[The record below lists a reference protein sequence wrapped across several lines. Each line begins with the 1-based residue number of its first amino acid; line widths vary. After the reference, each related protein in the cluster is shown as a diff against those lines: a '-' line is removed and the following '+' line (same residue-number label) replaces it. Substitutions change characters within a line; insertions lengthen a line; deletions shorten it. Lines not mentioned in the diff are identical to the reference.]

1 MLDRDK
7 NIALFAEASMGST
20 YAKMSEGMIKYG
32 QNPISA
38 VIDSDAAG
46 RTLREV
52 CGIESNIP
60 IVSTIEEACQLGAEV
75 LILGTAPSGGRFPTQ
90 WDAHIKLAL
99 NFGMSIVNGLH
110 DNLTEQ
116 YSKHL
121 KSNQW
126 IWDVR
131 RPLNPSPR
139 IGAARSSFLKNIRI
153 LMIGTDMA
161 VGKMT
166 SGLEICKFLKDAN
179 YDAEFLATG
188 QTGICIT
195 GSGIPLDA
203 YKIDY
208 ASGAV
213 EDMVLKSSERQ
224 ILVVEGQ
231 GSLLNPGSTA
241 TLPLMR
247 GSCPSHM
254 VLCHRAGQEFVES
267 DAKVRIPNIKDV
279 INLNETLANAVGS
292 LVIAKVISVSLN
304 TKHLD
309 EQSAIVAID
318 TMEQELGIP
327 VQDPVRFSAKK
338 LVHSIV

>member
-1 MLDRDK
+1 
-7 NIALFAEASMGST
+7 
-20 YAKMSEGMIKYG
+20 
-32 QNPISA
+32 
-38 VIDSDAAG
+38 
-46 RTLREV
+46 
-52 CGIESNIP
+52 
-60 IVSTIEEACQLGAEV
+60 
-75 LILGTAPSGGRFPTQ
+75 
-90 WDAHIKLAL
+90 
-99 NFGMSIVNGLH
+99 
-110 DNLTEQ
+110 
-116 YSKHL
+116 
-121 KSNQW
+121 
-126 IWDVR
+126 
-131 RPLNPSPR
+131 
-139 IGAARSSFLKNIRI
+139 
-153 LMIGTDMA
+153 
-161 VGKMT
+161 
-166 SGLEICKFLKDAN
+166 
-179 YDAEFLATG
+179 
-188 QTGICIT
+188 
-195 GSGIPLDA
+195 
-203 YKIDY
+203 
-208 ASGAV
+208 
-213 EDMVLKSSERQ
+213 MVLKSSERQ

-231 GSLLNPGSTA
+231 GALLNPGSTA